1 MEEIHEIFQVVVEE
15 GVPPLAPITNSRLQ
29 YLLSSDLFGSGPRLS
44 IRQYICRVGNTWCPG
59 AMVATPSQPVK
70 PLRTV
75 QAMVFHN
82 LVILYTAQAM
92 VCYNLVNWSYCILLT
107 QAMVCYNLVTRGG
120 FVYTWKI
127 GMSAVSL
134 DTPEKEREF
143 GGLLTRYTAL
153 SLKI

>member
-1 MEEIHEIFQVVVEE
+1 
-15 GVPPLAPITNSRLQ
+15 
-29 YLLSSDLFGSGPRLS
+29 
-44 IRQYICRVGNTWCPG
+44 
-59 AMVATPSQPVK
+59 MVATPSQPVK
-70 PLRTV
+70 PLRTA

-92 VCYNLVNWSYCILLT
+92 VCYNLV
-107 QAMVCYNLVTRGG
+107 TRGG
-120 FVYTWKI
+120 CVYIWKI

-153 SLKI
+153 SIKI